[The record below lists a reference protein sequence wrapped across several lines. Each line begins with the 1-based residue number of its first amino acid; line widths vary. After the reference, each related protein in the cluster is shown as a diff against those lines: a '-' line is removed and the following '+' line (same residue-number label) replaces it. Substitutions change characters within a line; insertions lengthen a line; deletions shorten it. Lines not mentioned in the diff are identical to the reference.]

1 MRTFEQIKDE
11 YATEKGYS
19 EWYSLYKDHVFRIGE
34 FENRMNEV
42 AKRYAKEVA
51 MEALKN
57 ASENVKL
64 TISEFSKRKDNS
76 IGWNEVTLKENLYI
90 INDGCNIVANK
101 KSILNESN
109 IPEL

>member
-1 MRTFEQIKDE
+1 MRTLTEIKDFV
-11 YATEKGYS
+11 A
-19 EWYSLYKDHVFRIGE
+19 KDHGYHDYETALKMFREGVIS
-34 FENRMNEV
+34 ENSFNDFMDDVLKEV
-42 AKRYAKEVA
+42 AKES
-51 MEALKN
+51 LKN

-76 IGWNEVTLKENLYI
+76 IGWNEITLKENLYI

-101 KSILNESN
+101 QSILNESN